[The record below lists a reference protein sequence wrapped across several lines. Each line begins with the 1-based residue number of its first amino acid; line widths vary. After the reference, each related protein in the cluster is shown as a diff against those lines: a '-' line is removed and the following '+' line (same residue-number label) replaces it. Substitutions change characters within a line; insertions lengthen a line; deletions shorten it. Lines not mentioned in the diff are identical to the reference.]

1 MLLPTARRCA
11 PGFWKKTGQEFQ
23 RATKFALNLEGLQ
36 LPTAPY
42 PIFDF
47 ADPETISTLKTMTD
61 RSVGGFS
68 TAELTQMPADTSSH
82 PPTPA
87 HVLFHGNISTK
98 LPANRPDVQR
108 TGYAAWRNKD
118 RGRTLFGELFW
129 NVDSYMYLAL
139 RVKSDGRKYVVN
151 IQTDSIVES
160 DLHQHRLYTKYH
172 KGAEGPGDP
181 GQWETVWIRLHEF
194 VRTNHG
200 VVTEPQSEM
209 LRQKVKSV
217 GIGLLD
223 RKPGPFELGIAA
235 VWATNLNERGQVDGR
250 TGWEEG
256 DQGSA
261 RLSEVTEEKLAQ
273 KLEERRNLPQEKKSF
288 REKVPHFGKVGTND
302 RSAVR

>member
-87 HVLFHGNISTK
+87 HVLFRGNISTK

-288 REKVPHFGKVGTND
+288 RKKVPHFGKVGTND